1 MTKPLDDYDSP
12 WKDVL
17 ERYFQDFM
25 AFFFPEAHADID
37 WSRGYRWLDTELR
50 QVVRDAK
57 LGRRFADKLVEVQR
71 HDGEPTLVSI
81 HIEVQSQYEAG
92 LPSACSSTT
101 TGCTT
106 GFGDR
111 SSALQFLATTAQP
124 GSRRDTAMAC
134 GSANWIFGS
143 QSSSSWTTHRSR
155 RNWRRTPTR
164 SPRSCWPVALAQQ
177 LIQQFGG
184 WRGLQQATLE
194 ELQRMPGL
202 GRTSA
207 AQIKAALEVTRRVM
221 LAQPGE
227 RLQIKS
233 PTDAAQ
239 LLMIEMSHLDQEELR
254 VMLLDTK
261 NRVQKL
267 HTVYRGSLNASMV
280 RVGEVFK
287 EAVRLNS
294 AAIIVAHQHPSGDPT
309 PSPEDVLVTR
319 EIVSAGK
326 LLDIDTLDHLVI
338 GHGRFVSMRECGL
351 GFSK

>member
-1 MTKPLDDYDSP
+1 MPSHPTLFDLPLP
-12 WKDVL
+12 AHKCLAELPLREWPVGERPL
-17 ERYFQDFM
+17 ERLANAGPAALSD
-25 AFFFPEAHADID
+25 AELLAVLL
-37 WSRGYRWLDTELR
+37 SGTRG
-50 QVVRDAK
+50 V
-57 LGRRFADKLVEVQR
+57 
-71 HDGEPTLVSI
+71 
-81 HIEVQSQYEAG
+81 
-92 LPSACSSTT
+92 
-101 TGCTT
+101 
-106 GFGDR
+106 
-111 SSALQFLATTAQP
+111 
-124 GSRRDTAMAC
+124 
-134 GSANWIFGS
+134 N
-143 QSSSSWTTHRSR
+143 
-155 RNWRRTPTR
+155 
-164 SPRSCWPVALAQQ
+164 PVTLAQQ

-194 ELQRMPGL
+194 ELLRVPGL

-207 AQIKAALEVTRRVM
+207 AQIKAALELTRRVI

-239 LLMIEMSHLDQEELR
+239 LLMIEMAHLDQEELR
-254 VMLLDTK
+254 VILLDTK

-319 EIVSAGK
+319 QIVEAGRM
-326 LLDIDTLDHLVI
+326 LDCDVLDHLVI
-338 GHGRFVSMRECGL
+338 GHGRYVSMRQRGL